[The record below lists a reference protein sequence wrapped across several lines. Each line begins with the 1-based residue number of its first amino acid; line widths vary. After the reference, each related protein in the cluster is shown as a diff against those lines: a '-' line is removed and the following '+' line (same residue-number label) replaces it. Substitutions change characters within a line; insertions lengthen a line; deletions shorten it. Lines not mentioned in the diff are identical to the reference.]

1 MPRGAAVRK
10 RSAKIKFCGAYSPP
24 VVRPT
29 ECPDCNGPDPD
40 TFCPRRRFSRL
51 DETPPPLP
59 EPEAI
64 MEEKPRRLSYKP
76 LSASSAHDASKVLM
90 VLRPAGSAK
99 PVVPDKWIADTGSSF
114 DIVPVRE
121 CSEDLLSE
129 KVRLR
134 T

>member
-1 MPRGAAVRK
+1 MPRGAAVRN
-10 RSAKIKFCGAYSPP
+10 KIKFCGAYSPP

-29 ECPDCNGPDPD
+29 VCPDCNGSDPD
-40 TFCPRRRFSRL
+40 TFCPRRRLSRL
-51 DETPPPLP
+51 DETPSQP
-59 EPEAI
+59 EPKASL
-64 MEEKPRRLSYKP
+64 EEKPRCLSYKP

-121 CSEDLLSE
+121 CSEDLL
-129 KVRLR
+129 
-134 T
+134 